1 MKALPKRMIRRRKK
15 APADGAFF
23 KKEGQEPGFFSEA
36 AHDTFFQ
43 PSAAAVQRKC
53 ADCEKEEKAQRMP
66 DKKEEDKKLHKK
78 GEEKKEE
85 DKKLHKK
92 GDDKKEEDKKLQ
104 RQEAVSGAKAAN
116 TSSYINTL
124 SGSGNPLPNSA
135 QQFFGER
142 MGYDFSGVRVHN
154 DRDAVESAQEM
165 NAKAYAIDNHIV
177 FSEGQY
183 DTESYSGK
191 KLLAHE
197 LTHIMQQD
205 AQNTISRK
213 EGEAVEEEPACTA
226 GSVDLE
232 ANTAAGYAKGA
243 GTVAKENKTKSK
255 GCPDCED
262 ECVSV
267 TGSLSVPY
275 KVTTNITLPTVP
287 ANLTPCQQDRVRT
300 AINGPLLVHERQH
313 VKAFETFNGTPSLPI
328 NYQGCEGGYN
338 SHLEAM
344 TETEFERRKASAD
357 AKSAALDPF
366 SVPVDLCCKDKEVPK
381 K

>member
-1 MKALPKRMIRRRKK
+1 MKALPTRMIRRRKK

-36 AHDTFFQ
+36 ARDTFFQ
-43 PSAAAVQRKC
+43 PPAAAVQRKC
-53 ADCEKEEKAQRMP
+53 ADCESEEKVQRMP
-66 DKKEEDKKLHKK
+66 EKKEDEKKIHKK

-92 GDDKKEEDKKLQ
+92 GDDKKEDDKKIQ
-104 RQEAVSGAKAAN
+104 RQEAVSGAKAAG

-135 QQFFGER
+135 QRFFGQR
-142 MGYDFSGVRVHN
+142 MGYDFSAVRVHN
-154 DRDAVESAQEM
+154 DQDAIESAREM

-183 DTESYSGK
+183 DTESYAGK

-197 LTHIMQQD
+197 LTHVMQQD
-205 AQNTISRK
+205 DQHRISRK
-213 EGEAVEEEPACTA
+213 EGEATEEEAPCTA

-232 ANTAAGYAKGA
+232 ANTSVGYAKGA
-243 GTVAKENKTKSK
+243 GTVAKENKKKSK

-267 TGSLSVPY
+267 TGTLNVPY
-275 KVTTNITLPTVP
+275 KATTAISLPTVP
-287 ANLTPCQQDRVRT
+287 SNLTPCQQDRVSA
-300 AINGPLLVHERQH
+300 AINGPLLTHERQH

-328 NYQGCEGGYN
+328 NYQGCEGDYN

-344 TETEFERRKASAD
+344 AETEFERRKASAD